1 MHISREAERKLSR
14 INSSKQLLPKLE
26 VDRELNRKIELY
38 MARRIDKLKKR
49 EGSTH
54 TSLNVV

>member
-1 MHISREAERKLSR
+1 
-14 INSSKQLLPKLE
+14 
-26 VDRELNRKIELY
+26 

-54 TSLNVV
+54 TSLNVAEHTEDEMLTEAVLVMERRPCTTKDW